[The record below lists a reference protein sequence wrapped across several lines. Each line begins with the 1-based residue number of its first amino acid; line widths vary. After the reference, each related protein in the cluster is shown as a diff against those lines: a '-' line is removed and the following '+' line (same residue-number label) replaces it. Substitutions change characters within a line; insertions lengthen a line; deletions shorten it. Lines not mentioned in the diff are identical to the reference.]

1 MLWNLVMIVLAA
13 VFFLGL
19 LRLHD
24 RLRALERKVEGFEGG
39 AVPRENGDE

>member
-1 MLWNLVMIVLAA
+1 MLWNLVKIALAA

-24 RLRALERKVEGFEGG
+24 RLRALERKVEDLEGG
-39 AVPRENGDE
+39 AAPQENGDE

>member
-1 MLWNLVMIVLAA
+1 MLWTHGMIGLAV
-13 VFFLGL
+13 VFFKGL

>member
-1 MLWNLVMIVLAA
+1 MLWDLIKIALAV

-24 RLRALERKVEGFEGG
+24 RLRALERKVEELEGG
-39 AVPRENGDE
+39 PAPQENGDE